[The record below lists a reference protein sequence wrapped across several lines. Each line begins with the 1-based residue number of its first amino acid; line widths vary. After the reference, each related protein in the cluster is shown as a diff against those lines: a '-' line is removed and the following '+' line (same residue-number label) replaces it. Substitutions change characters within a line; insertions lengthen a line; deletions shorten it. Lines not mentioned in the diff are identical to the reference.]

1 MPHIHKDIDFT
12 ISVFV
17 VRDGRVLL
25 HTHRKYGMLL
35 PPGGHIELD
44 EDPNQAALRE
54 VKEECGLEV
63 ALIAPRSAPQF
74 DEKGFVHLIAPFY
87 FNIHEA
93 APGHRHADFT
103 YFATSPAG
111 DIVPEYETDGW
122 RWLAREEIEAAPA
135 EVMWPSVRFYALA
148 AIAEAAKR
156 LQ

>member
-25 HTHRKYGMLL
+25 HTHRKYGMWL

-54 VKEECGLEV
+54 VKEECGLAVEF
-63 ALIAPRSAPQF
+63 IAPRSAPQF

-103 YFATSPAG
+103 YFARSAAG
-111 DIVPEYETDGW
+111 DIVPEHETDGW
-122 RWLAREEIEAAPA
+122 QWFTAEEIVALPE
-135 EVMWPSVRFYALA
+135 EKLWPSVRFYALKA
-148 AIAEAAKR
+148 LEEAALR
-156 LQ
+156 

>member
-1 MPHIHKDIDFT
+1 MPHIHTDIDFT
-12 ISVFV
+12 SSVFV

-54 VKEECGLEV
+54 VKEECGLDV
-63 ALIAPRSAPQF
+63 ALIAPRNAPQF

-93 APGHRHADFT
+93 APGHRHADFI
-103 YFATSPAG
+103 YFATSESG
-111 DIVPEYETDGW
+111 EIVPEHESDGW
-122 RWLAREEIEAAPA
+122 QWLSYEEIEALP
-135 EVMWPSVRFYALA
+135 EEKLWPSVRFYALSA
-148 AIAEAAKR
+148 LEESAR
-156 LQ
+156 